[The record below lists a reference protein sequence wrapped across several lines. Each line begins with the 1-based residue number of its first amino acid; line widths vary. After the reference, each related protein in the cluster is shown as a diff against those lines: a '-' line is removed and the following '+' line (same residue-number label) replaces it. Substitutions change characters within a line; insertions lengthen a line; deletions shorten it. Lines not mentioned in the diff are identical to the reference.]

1 MKIGI
6 VVSEFNYDIN
16 MMMLELAKEHAAFL
30 DAEVTQVVKVPG
42 IFEVPVTAKKLLEKV
57 DGVVALGAVIEGE
70 TDHDEVIINQAARKL
85 MDISLE
91 TGKPVGFAIT
101 GPGMTRQQAQNRI
114 ESAKQAVEV
123 VVKMHKRLGEI

>member
-30 DAEVTQVVKVPG
+30 EAEVSDVVKVPG
-42 IFEVPVTAKKLLEKV
+42 IFEVPVTAKKLLGKV

-114 ESAKQAVEV
+114 ENAKHAVEV
-123 VVKMHKRLGEI
+123 VVKMHKRLAAI